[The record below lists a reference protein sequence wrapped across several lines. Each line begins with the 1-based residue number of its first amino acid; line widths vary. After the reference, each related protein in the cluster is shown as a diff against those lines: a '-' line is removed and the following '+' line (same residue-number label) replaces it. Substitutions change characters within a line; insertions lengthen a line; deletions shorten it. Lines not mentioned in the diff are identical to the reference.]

1 MAHFVHVFDCLETAD
16 VDNYDPNMQ
25 INPEIGDGSPREAI
39 FESRKARF
47 LLVSTADRSAR
58 LFIISI
64 VEEKWFSELKD
75 ANTYF
80 NNMLAKVVLGHFAN
94 TYDGLYDTD
103 AVDIHLSMPSW

>member
-1 MAHFVHVFDCLETAD
+1 MPSKPD
-16 VDNYDPNMQ
+16 
-25 INPEIGDGSPREAI
+25 IGERRQREAV
-39 FESRKARF
+39 FAATKARS
-47 LLVSTADRSAR
+47 LIVSTADRSAR

-64 VEEKWFSELKD
+64 VEETWFSELKD

-103 AVDIHLSMPSW
+103 TVDIHLSMPSW